1 MLDALKQL
9 VDSTM
14 LSEDTRAAIN
24 EAWDQKVREIR
35 ESVETEM
42 RSEFA
47 QRYEHDKQQLIQA
60 MNTMVSEGLEK
71 ELSAVNEERAALVA
85 ERHAVKESLKE
96 HAKKLEQFTL
106 AQLASELKEFKTDR
120 DAYRN
125 DMIKLENFVVKALSR
140 ELAEFATDKREVVE
154 AKVKLVAEAK
164 DQINAMK
171 QAFIKKAAGTV
182 EQVVT
187 ESLKKELTQL
197 KEDVESARQ
206 ADFGRR
212 MFEAFARE
220 FAGSHYSETS
230 EIKKLKGQLAESVEA
245 LKTAKQVVDAREA
258 ALAAKAKEVEVIK
271 ESAERA
277 KIMSELLGPLG
288 KKPRAI
294 MEDLLNGVPNTKLM
308 ESFNKYLPAVLNND
322 TASVAKAQKETLIES
337 RKEITGDK
345 TKSPVQE
352 DQTAEIIDIR
362 KLAGLK

>member
-1 MLDALKQL
+1 MLDAIKQL

-24 EAWDQKVREIR
+24 EAWESKVQEIR

-47 QRYEHDKQQLIQA
+47 QRYEHDKAQLIQA

-71 ELSAVNEERAALVA
+71 ELTTVNEERAKLIT

-96 HAKKLEQFTL
+96 HAKKLENFTL
-106 AQLASELKEFKTDR
+106 SQLASEVKEFKTDR

-125 DMIKLENFVVKALSR
+125 DMVKLESFVVKALAR
-140 ELAEFATDKREVVE
+140 ELGEFATDKREVVE

-164 DQINAMK
+164 DQISALK
-171 QAFIKKAAGTV
+171 QQFIKKAAGSV
-182 EQVVT
+182 EKVVT
-187 ESLKKELTQL
+187 ESLKKELSQL
-197 KEDVESARQ
+197 KEDVEAARQ
-206 ADFGRR
+206 ATFGTRL
-212 MFEAFARE
+212 FEAFARE

-230 EIKKLKGQLAESVEA
+230 EIKKLKGQLAESVKA
-245 LKTAKQVVDAREA
+245 LKSAKQVVESRDA
-258 ALAAKAKEVEVIK
+258 ALVAKTKEVAVVT
-271 ESAERA
+271 ESAERT
-277 KIMSELLGPLG
+277 KIMSELLGSLG

-322 TASVAKAQKETLIES
+322 VSSVAKAQKETLVES
-337 RKEITGDK
+337 RKEMTGNVK
-345 TKSPVQE
+345 KPVQE

>member
-24 EAWDQKVREIR
+24 EAWESKVREIR

-47 QRYEHDKQQLIQA
+47 QRYEHDKSQLIQA

-71 ELSAVNEERAALVA
+71 ELRTVNEERAALVS

-96 HAKKLEQFTL
+96 HAKKLEHFTL
-106 AQLASELKEFKTDR
+106 AQLAGEIKEFKTDR

-164 DQINAMK
+164 DQINTMK
-171 QAFIKKAAGTV
+171 QAFIKKAAGAV

-197 KEDVESARQ
+197 KEDVEAARQ
-206 ADFGRR
+206 ATFGTRL
-212 MFEAFARE
+212 FEAFARE

-230 EIKKLKGQLAESVEA
+230 EIKKLKGQLAESLTA
-245 LKTAKQVVDAREA
+245 LKTAKQVVESKDATIA
-258 ALAAKAKEVEVIK
+258 QKAKEVEIIT

-294 MEDLLNGVPNTKLM
+294 MEDLLNGTANAKLA

-322 TASVAKAQKETLIES
+322 SSVTKVQRETLIEG

-345 TKSPVQE
+345 PKTPVQE

>member
-1 MLDALKQL
+1 MLDALKTL

-14 LSEDTRAAIN
+14 LSEETRSAIN
-24 EAWDQKVREIR
+24 EAWESKVREIR
-35 ESVETEM
+35 EAVETEM

-47 QRYEHDKQQLIQA
+47 QRYEHDKGQLVEA
-60 MNTMVSEGLEK
+60 MNNMVTEGLAK
-71 ELSAVNEERAALVA
+71 ELTAVNEERAALVA

-96 HAKKLEQFTL
+96 HAKKLEDFTL
-106 AQLASELKEFKTDR
+106 EALAGELKEFKTDR
-120 DAYRN
+120 EAYRN
-125 DMIKLENFVVKALSR
+125 DMAKLENFVVKALGR

-164 DQINAMK
+164 DQINSMK
-171 QAFIKKAAGTV
+171 KDFIKKAASTV
-182 EQVVT
+182 ETVVT
-187 ESLKKELTQL
+187 ESLKKELKQL
-197 KEDVESARQ
+197 KEDVEAARQ
-206 ADFGRR
+206 ADFGKRL
-212 MFEAFARE
+212 FEAFARE

-258 ALAAKAKEVEVIK
+258 ALAEKAKEVEVIK
-271 ESAERA
+271 ESAERT

-294 MEDLLNGVPNTKLM
+294 MEDLLNGTPNAKLT

-322 TASVAKAQKETLIES
+322 SVAVNKAHKETLIES
-337 RKEITGDK
+337 RKEMTGDVK
-345 TKSPVQE
+345 KPVQE

>member
-1 MLDALKQL
+1 MLDAIKQL

-24 EAWDQKVREIR
+24 EAWESKVREIR

-47 QRYEHDKQQLIQA
+47 QRYEHDKSQLIQA

-71 ELSAVNEERAALVA
+71 ELTTVNEERAKLIT

-96 HAKKLEQFTL
+96 HAKKLENFTL
-106 AQLASELKEFKTDR
+106 SQLASEVKEFKTDR

-125 DMIKLENFVVKALSR
+125 DMVKLESFVVKALAR
-140 ELAEFATDKREVVE
+140 ELGEFATDKREVVE

-164 DQINAMK
+164 DQISALK
-171 QAFIKKAAGTV
+171 QQFIKKAAGSV
-182 EQVVT
+182 EKVVT
-187 ESLKKELTQL
+187 ESLKKELSQL
-197 KEDVESARQ
+197 KEDVEAARQ
-206 ADFGRR
+206 ADFGKRL
-212 MFEAFARE
+212 FEAFARE

-245 LKTAKQVVDAREA
+245 LKSAKQVVESRDA
-258 ALAAKAKEVEVIK
+258 ALAAKAKEVEVVT
-271 ESAERA
+271 ESAERT
-277 KIMSELLGPLG
+277 KIMSELLGSLG

-322 TASVAKAQKETLIES
+322 TSVAKAQKETLVES
-337 RKEITGDK
+337 RKEMTGNVK
-345 TKSPVQE
+345 KPVQE